1 MNMARTFAEKNL
13 IRNVMNIY
21 RSELMLTISEKTV
34 KGYEEGVF
42 VGLCL
47 LGGQDFMCETVCV

>member
-1 MNMARTFAEKNL
+1 MARTFVEKNL

-21 RSELMLTISEKTV
+21 CSKLMLTLSQKTV

-42 VGLCL
+42 VGLCP
-47 LGGQDFMCETVCV
+47 LGGQDFMRETVCV

>member
-21 RSELMLTISEKTV
+21 RSELMLTISQKTV
-34 KGYEEGVF
+34 KGYEEAVC
-42 VGLCL
+42 VGPCL
-47 LGGQDFMCETVCV
+47 LGGQDFMRETVCV